1 MQILPRI
8 AAVAALLVLT
18 GCSVV
23 NGSGQLES
31 ETRPVSGFTG
41 IELSGNGEVTVEQG
55 ETESLII
62 EADDNVLP
70 ALTSEVEDSVLRLG
84 TKPRTRVQTRNP
96 IRYRVTV
103 TDLTS
108 LDLSG
113 SGSISGA
120 NLKVN
125 SLRVTISGS
134 GTMNLAGSADQQ
146 ELKVSGSGEYEAAR
160 LSSRSVS
167 IDISGSG
174 KAEVAA
180 AEQLRVDISGS
191 GTVTYSGDP
200 EIDQS
205 ISGSGRLVKQ

>member
-1 MQILPRI
+1 MPNRGLVAIL
-8 AAVAALLVLT
+8 AALLVLT

-23 NGSGQLES
+23 NGSGQTKS

-41 IELSGNGEVTVEQG
+41 IELSGTGEVTIEQG
-55 ETESLII
+55 EAESLTV

-84 TKPRTRVQTRNP
+84 TKRRTRVQTRNP

-103 TDLTS
+103 TDLAR

-113 SGSISGA
+113 SGSITGA
-120 NLKVN
+120 NLQVDT
-125 SLRVTISGS
+125 LRVNISGS
-134 GTMNLAGSADQQ
+134 GTMDLAGSADQQ
-146 ELKVSGSGEYEAAR
+146 EVEVSGSGRYDAAG
-160 LSSRSVS
+160 LPSRSVS
-167 IDISGSG
+167 VEISGSG
-174 KAEVAA
+174 RAEVAA

-200 EIDQS
+200 QVDQS

>member
-1 MQILPRI
+1 MQNLTRI

-23 NGSGQLES
+23 NGSGQVES

-200 EIDQS
+200 EID
-205 ISGSGRLVKQ
+205 